1 MDIGLQQL
9 GKSLL
14 ATNSHLA
21 VISNNIANS
30 ATDRF
35 KSDTLSIRSFSDY
48 FIHEDHI
55 SNKENLYEITTHTD
69 FTSGEIYKRNS
80 NDFAL
85 DGNGFIAVI
94 YNDNLCYS
102 RGGSFNVDADG
113 YLVDQ
118 HGSYILGTQGNILVN
133 NANVEISKDGTVTLD
148 GIYADTIEI
157 SDFEDYRLV
166 NKTGKDYYVA
176 EQGANVLQS
185 NTNLLQGYSE
195 KSNVSITSEYLRM
208 IEMSKKFETGQAVIQ
223 ILDEINGK
231 AVNNIA
237 IF

>member
-1 MDIGLQQL
+1 
-9 GKSLL
+9 
-14 ATNSHLA
+14 
-21 VISNNIANS
+21 
-30 ATDRF
+30 
-35 KSDTLSIRSFSDY
+35 
-48 FIHEDHI
+48 
-55 SNKENLYEITTHTD
+55 
-69 FTSGEIYKRNS
+69 
-80 NDFAL
+80 
-85 DGNGFIAVI
+85 
-94 YNDNLCYS
+94 
-102 RGGSFNVDADG
+102 
-113 YLVDQ
+113 

-157 SDFEDYRLV
+157 VDFEDYRLV

-237 IF
+237 VL